1 MFLVYPQLPRA
12 GLGNMLLVW
21 ARAVLFADINSIPVI
36 APNWGQIRIGTYLR
50 GERDKRYYGNLFCNK
65 TYLSKINYLFGIA
78 TKKKVYHNP
87 AISKLDLSNL
97 ELKEI
102 GNYLFIFDNI
112 PHWSDYFID
121 LKEYQPFIKQRLLSS
136 IRNSVL
142 KSIDNR
148 PVPQIG
154 IHIRMGDFKVLKPG
168 DDFTKL
174 GNVRTPMTWYVRV
187 IDAIREIAGYE
198 VPVTLFSDGHDREL
212 CELLNLPHVSRSPS
226 DSALADMLTLSKSKL
241 LITSSGSTFSGW
253 ASYLGQCPTIWHPAH
268 FHAGVFSHNISRTVF
283 EGGFDPESMTVP
295 DLLIDN
301 IRAAF

>member
-112 PHWSDYFID
+112 IAQYHKLVFI
-121 LKEYQPFIKQRLLSS
+121 LE
-136 IRNSVL
+136 
-142 KSIDNR
+142 
-148 PVPQIG
+148 
-154 IHIRMGDFKVLKPG
+154 
-168 DDFTKL
+168 
-174 GNVRTPMTWYVRV
+174 
-187 IDAIREIAGYE
+187 
-198 VPVTLFSDGHDREL
+198 
-212 CELLNLPHVSRSPS
+212 
-226 DSALADMLTLSKSKL
+226 
-241 LITSSGSTFSGW
+241 W
-253 ASYLGQCPTIWHPAH
+253 A
-268 FHAGVFSHNISRTVF
+268 ISRCLNQ
-283 EGGFDPESMTVP
+283 GMTLP
-295 DLLIDN
+295 N
-301 IRAAF
+301 